1 MALSA
6 LQALSAL
13 STLSAL
19 PALSTPLALSAP
31 LSVVALALVP
41 AVLWGFTPVIEKR
54 ALSNGGTPLQ
64 ASLVVVLVDSTI
76 YLAAIALL
84 EPAPFE
90 GVSVETFA
98 VFVFAGAT
106 GTALGRIAIFAGN
119 QRVGASI
126 SSAVLS
132 ARPLFATALAVG
144 FIGEPLSL
152 PTAVGIAV
160 LVAGLAVL
168 AVAKGGDIEG
178 WQPRD
183 LLVPLAAAAAF
194 AVGNVARRY
203 GLQLGDASALEAVA
217 VNELA
222 ALLALA
228 TFLAATGR
236 RDVLHKPPRT
246 YLVFAASGTITAV
259 ALLSMF
265 TALAAPDG
273 RIAVVDPLVA
283 TAPLFTVAFSAIWIR
298 DLERVTRGVLA
309 GVLLVVLGAALVTS
323 GPALLDAAGL

>member
-1 MALSA
+1 MAL
-6 LQALSAL
+6 
-13 STLSAL
+13 
-19 PALSTPLALSAP
+19 PRTPPRVALSAP
-31 LSVVALALVP
+31 LDVVALSLLP

-54 ALSNGGTPLQ
+54 ALSDGGTPLQ
-64 ASLVVVLVDSTI
+64 ASLVVVLADSTI

-84 EPAPFE
+84 EPSPFR
-90 GVSVETFA
+90 GISVETLA
-98 VFVFAGAT
+98 VFALAGAT

-144 FIGEPLSL
+144 FIGEPLSA

-160 LVAGLAVL
+160 LVLGLGVL

-178 WQPRD
+178 WQPQD

-217 VNELA
+217 INELA
-222 ALLALA
+222 ALVALA
-228 TFLAATGR
+228 AFLAATGR
-236 RDVLHKPPRT
+236 RDVLQKPPRT
-246 YLVFAASGTITAV
+246 YVVFAASGTITAV

-265 TALAAPDG
+265 TALAHPQG
-273 RIAVVDPLVA
+273 RVAVVDPLVA
-283 TAPLFTVAFSAIWIR
+283 TAPLFTIAFSAIWLR
-298 DLERVTRGVLA
+298 DLERVTKGVLA
-309 GVLLVVLGAALVTS
+309 GVLLVVLGAGLVTG
-323 GPALLDAAGL
+323 GPTVLDAVS

>member
-1 MALSA
+1 M
-6 LQALSAL
+6 
-13 STLSAL
+13 TL
-19 PALSTPLALSAP
+19 PRTPSPVALSAP
-31 LSVVALALVP
+31 PEILALALVP

-54 ALSNGGTPLQ
+54 ALSDGGTPLQ
-64 ASLVVVLVDSTI
+64 ASLVVVLADSAI

-84 EPAPFE
+84 EPTPF
-90 GVSVETFA
+90 GGISLETLA
-98 VFVFAGAT
+98 VFAFAGAT

-144 FIGEPLSL
+144 FIGEPLSA

-160 LVAGLAVL
+160 LVVGLGVL
-168 AVAKGGDIEG
+168 AVAKGGDLEG

-217 VNELA
+217 INEIS
-222 ALLALA
+222 ALVALA
-228 TFLAATGR
+228 GFLAATGR
-236 RDVLHKPPRT
+236 RDVLQKPPRT

-265 TALAAPDG
+265 TALAHPEG
-273 RIAVVDPLVA
+273 RVAVVDPLVA
-283 TAPLFTVAFSAIWIR
+283 TAPLFTIAFSAIWLR

-309 GVLLVVLGAALVTS
+309 GVLLVVLGAALVTG
-323 GPALLDAAGL
+323 GPALLDAVAGVGT